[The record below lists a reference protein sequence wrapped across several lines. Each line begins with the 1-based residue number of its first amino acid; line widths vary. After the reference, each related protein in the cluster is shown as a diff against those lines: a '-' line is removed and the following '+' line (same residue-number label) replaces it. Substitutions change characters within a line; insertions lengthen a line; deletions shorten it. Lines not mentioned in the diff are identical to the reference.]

1 MIQPKTAAT
10 GKNVKKWSEIKIRET
25 KDKNV

>member
-10 GKNVKKWSEIKIRET
+10 GKNVKEWSEIKIRET